1 MDVKHE
7 IQSKSRVFQFVAKEK
22 FIFVL
27 KSNFEK
33 DFSVMFLIDRF
44 V

>member
-1 MDVKHE
+1 MDDEHE
-7 IQSKSRVFQFVAKEK
+7 VQSKSRVFQFVAKEK

-33 DFSVMFLIDRF
+33 EFSVMLLLDRF